1 MPPEPIVQPKGNSIT
16 QAYYTEHLL
25 SVYCDA
31 ITHAR
36 KVHGHNFLL
45 VEDDDSSHGLK
56 KRGKAQRKRDAYK
69 VENLVHPPHSPDLN
83 PGEAAWNIW
92 KQRMRAIRG
101 VMYMSIPELIE
112 VGNKVWEGIT
122 MKEIRNRI
130 KDMPERC
137 AILRKNGG
145 KRIKGRKW

>member
-1 MPPEPIVQPKGNSIT
+1 MPPKPIVQPKGNSIT

-31 ITHAR
+31 IAHAR
-36 KVHGHNFLL
+36 QVHGHEFLL
-45 VEDDDSSHGLK
+45 VEDGDSSHGLR
-56 KRGKAQRKRDAYK
+56 KRGMAQRKRDAYQ

-92 KQRMRAIRG
+92 KQRMRATRG
-101 VMYMSIPELIE
+101 VVHMDIDQLTE
-112 VGNKVWEGIT
+112 VGNQVWAGIT
-122 MKEIRNRI
+122 MKEVQNRI

-137 AILRKNGG
+137 SILRKNGG
-145 KRIKGRKW
+145 KRIKGGKW